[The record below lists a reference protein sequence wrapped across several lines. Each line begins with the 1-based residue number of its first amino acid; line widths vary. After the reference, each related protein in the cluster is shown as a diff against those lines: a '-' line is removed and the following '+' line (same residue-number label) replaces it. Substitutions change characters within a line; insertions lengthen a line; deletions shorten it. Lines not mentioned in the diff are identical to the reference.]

1 MKTQTSTIAA
11 AFLAVSAAFM
21 LSACSHSS
29 GDEFLGNWQ
38 SPARK
43 TEHIVIERNGDG
55 FMIHDFSPSFFDG
68 KPHETKL
75 PAIYKDGVLQ
85 ASTGMGTANFGHD
98 AKNDTLTVQTLGGSL
113 DFSRIK

>member
-1 MKTQTSTIAA
+1 MKTQSKTIATMLAISA
-11 AFLAVSAAFM
+11 AFLLA
-21 LSACSHSS
+21 ACSKPADDVFI
-29 GDEFLGNWQ
+29 GTWQ

-55 FMIHDFSPSFFDG
+55 FMIHDFAPSFFDG
-68 KPHETKL
+68 KPSERKL

-113 DFSRIK
+113 DFTRIK